1 MKTNKFCGKLLAA
14 FLALSLMLPAPAVLA
29 QVASLCTGKGYT
41 IGFFNGVWNMPD
53 DAANG
58 MEALAALQG
67 DTFEGKPITYDTF
80 YNTTGSAA
88 GSSGLQDVLEV
99 FIQRAGEI
107 DASGELA
114 KHTELF
120 WETLTGQGKD
130 LGFWGR
136 ITALFPAAADALGS
150 FYSLIATKTA
160 AALSSLIS
168 NPPTDADYRKHESML
183 EKARVEGQ
191 MLLLVAHSQ
200 GNLFVNRAANFI
212 RPKIGAASV
221 RVVHVA
227 PASPTVQGE
236 YVLADID
243 LVINAL
249 RIQGLSTVQPVNIN
263 LPVSKAD
270 LSGHTLINT
279 YLDATRASRA
289 RVGGQMSTVLGEL
302 EPPDTVANQGFFT
315 VTLTWDGEGDVD
327 LHTFEPDGSHS
338 YYANRIANSGYLD
351 LDNIIGEGPEHYYAS
366 CDAAKVQT
374 GVYTI
379 GINNFRGADG
389 RRATV
394 QVASSHDGELLT
406 RTLDVGP
413 QLGTSGNESP
423 IRAAT
428 INVTKDADGNF
439 KVVAN

>member
-1 MKTNKFCGKLLAA
+1 M
-14 FLALSLMLPAPAVLA
+14 
-29 QVASLCTGKGYT
+29 
-41 IGFFNGVWNMPD
+41 
-53 DAANG
+53 
-58 MEALAALQG
+58 
-67 DTFEGKPITYDTF
+67 
-80 YNTTGSAA
+80 TTA
-88 GSSGLQDVLEV
+88 
-99 FIQRAGEI
+99 
-107 DASGELA
+107 
-114 KHTELF
+114 
-120 WETLTGQGKD
+120 
-130 LGFWGR
+130 
-136 ITALFPAAADALGS
+136 
-150 FYSLIATKTA
+150 
-160 AALSSLIS
+160 
-168 NPPTDADYRKHESML
+168 
-183 EKARVEGQ
+183 
-191 MLLLVAHSQ
+191 
-200 GNLFVNRAANFI
+200 
-212 RPKIGAASV
+212 
-221 RVVHVA
+221 
-227 PASPTVQGE
+227 
-236 YVLADID
+236 
-243 LVINAL
+243 
-249 RIQGLSTVQPVNIN
+249 
-263 LPVSKAD
+263 
-270 LSGHTLINT
+270 
-279 YLDATRASRA
+279 
-289 RVGGQMSTVLGEL
+289 LGEL